1 MFFVYTLFFY
11 LFNYFIAINIF
22 YFMEK
27 RYWHNK
33 IKLFGTKNDPTEFL
47 YNHKSISIYYEV
59 TYFSKFFDIYNIT
72 LYINNIPII
81 EINCLERIFY
91 ISRNIKYNDDY
102 NMKEIKNI
110 LKQGLKQGM
119 SGKFSYQ
126 KPKKSIIGDE

>member
-1 MFFVYTLFFY
+1 MEA
-11 LFNYFIAINIF
+11 FIAIAF
-22 YFMEK
+22 YLITMFFFFIIYPFFEK
-27 RYWHNK
+27 RYWYNK
-33 IKLFGTKNDPTEFL
+33 IKLFGTKNNPTEFF
-47 YNHKSISIYYEV
+47 YNHKSISIYYEIN
-59 TYFSKFFDIYNIT
+59 YFSKFFDIYNIT

-81 EINCLERIFY
+81 EINCLEKTFY

-102 NMKEIKNI
+102 DMKEIKNI